1 MRRFL
6 NRNVLFVDLCH
17 AASRQVCSLFNRQRP
32 SRQRRR
38 KGRGRTARRLSLRV
52 EQCERRLAL
61 DATAGDGG
69 FLDVVPGWGSDSAG
83 VVVETV
89 DGGALSIMLSTGSG
103 ANFAISDA
111 LTTGILS
118 PPIGSSQNTFGNPG
132 RITLQNSGLA
142 SRIQEPVSATATSAS
157 VTSASVIIPGVT
169 VSPAGSVTNSA
180 SAVESTFGESSW
192 WNAAPTLG
200 GPVVPGNDF
209 LIAPGN
215 EGLVITA
222 DDLSLTSV
230 SPQISTN
237 NDVSNSA
244 DVSGSL
250 ITYGEIASPI
260 TNNLP
265 RYTQTV
271 DTAPPVQADTFSERT
286 DIVID
291 MPSMSS
297 IPAISSI
304 PGNSEDSA
312 FTAAFVNAQRVPT
325 GNNSSVGSESATQSS
340 GQQASISSTPQ
351 RHPKQDSNEDQQVA
365 DVEHKKPDSFV
376 GQSRNQ
382 NQPRNESSNSPSLAT
397 SENDNSDV
405 LALQTSE
412 PQAAVLEA
420 GDFVIVAAAAPPTT
434 VDGNQGGLLDLNA
447 VVAQTQQAE
456 TARFVAVAFHGSPES
471 QSFPHWHQPSMQ
483 QPSPEL
489 ARASVFEVAAVGER
503 TGVASPT
510 SEADAQQP
518 SPDTDQLS
526 EIETSLRS
534 MLPPEAWHNDQISHA
549 MEAALTAVFAAGV
562 FWADEAL
569 RPQALSTHN
578 RRVQL
583 ASQKR
588 RPW

>member
-6 NRNVLFVDLCH
+6 NRSMPFVNLCH
-17 AASRQVCSLFNRQRP
+17 AASRQMCGLFQRQRP

-69 FLDVVPGWGSDSAG
+69 FLDVVPAWGSDSAG
-83 VVVETV
+83 VLVATV
-89 DGGALSIMLSTGSG
+89 DGGSASILLSQGLWGNSKTADAFILGTSNGT
-103 ANFAISDA
+103 ISLNSLQD
-111 LTTGILS
+111 TVKTVS
-118 PPIGSSQNTFGNPG
+118 PTDL
-132 RITLQNSGLA
+132 R
-142 SRIQEPVSATATSAS
+142 AS
-157 VTSASVIIPGVT
+157 VTSASVIIRGGT

-222 DDLSLTSV
+222 EDLSPPSV
-230 SPQISTN
+230 SPQIPSN
-237 NDVSNSA
+237 IDVSISA
-244 DVSGSL
+244 DASGSL
-250 ITYGEIASPI
+250 ITNEDVASPI
-260 TNNLP
+260 TNTLP
-265 RYTQTV
+265 RYTQTFDQTV

-286 DIVID
+286 DIVTD
-291 MPSMSS
+291 MPSMAST
-297 IPAISSI
+297 PGISEESVL
-304 PGNSEDSA
+304 
-312 FTAAFVNAQRVPT
+312 TAASVDAQRIPT
-325 GNNSSVGSESATQSS
+325 GNNSSIGSESTTHSS
-340 GQQASISSTPQ
+340 GQLASISSTTQ
-351 RHPKQDSNEDQQVA
+351 RHPKQDSNEDQPVA
-365 DVEHKKPDSFV
+365 DVEHIKADSFAD
-376 GQSRNQ
+376 GSRNA
-382 NQPRNESSNSPSLAT
+382 NQPPKEPSHSPSLET
-397 SENDNSDV
+397 SENESLDV
-405 LALQTSE
+405 LALKTSK

-420 GDFVIVAAAAPPTT
+420 GDFVIVAAAASPTT
-434 VDGNQGGLLDLNA
+434 LDGNQGGLLDLNA

-456 TARFVAVAFHGSPES
+456 TARFVAVAFHGSS
-471 QSFPHWHQPSMQ
+471 DSRSFPHWHQPAMQ
-483 QPSPEL
+483 QPSPEV
-489 ARASVFEVAAVGER
+489 ARASVFEMAAVGER

-510 SEADAQQP
+510 SKADTQQASP
-518 SPDTDQLS
+518 SADQLS

-534 MLPPEAWHNDQISHA
+534 MLPPESWHHDQISHA

-578 RRVQL
+578 QRVQL

>member
-17 AASRQVCSLFNRQRP
+17 AASRQVCSLFNRQKP

-38 KGRGRTARRLSLRV
+38 KGRGRTASRLPLSV

-89 DGGALSIMLSTGSG
+89 DGGALSIMPSRGVVVDNIVGLSSPQTSLPVGLSLFGLENSG
-103 ANFAISDA
+103 
-111 LTTGILS
+111 
-118 PPIGSSQNTFGNPG
+118 Q
-132 RITLQNSGLA
+132 ITLEVGGLA
-142 SRIQEPVSATATSAS
+142 LAIQDPVSAAATSAS
-157 VTSASVIIPGVT
+157 VTTASVTIPGVT

-180 SAVESTFGESSW
+180 SSVESTLGESSW
-192 WNAAPTLG
+192 WNAAPILG
-200 GPVVPGNDF
+200 GPVVSGNDF
-209 LIAPGN
+209 VIAPGN

-222 DDLSLTSV
+222 NVLSLPSV
-230 SPQISTN
+230 SSQIYTN
-237 NDVSNSA
+237 NDASNSA

-250 ITYGEIASPI
+250 ITKEDIASPI

-271 DTAPPVQADTFSERT
+271 DTAPPVQADTFSERV
-286 DIVID
+286 DIATD

-297 IPAISSI
+297 T

-312 FTAAFVNAQRVPT
+312 FDAISVRVQRVPT
-325 GNNSSVGSESATQSS
+325 GNNSSIGSE
-340 GQQASISSTPQ
+340 
-351 RHPKQDSNEDQQVA
+351 R
-365 DVEHKKPDSFV
+365 
-376 GQSRNQ
+376 SRG
-382 NQPRNESSNSPSLAT
+382 PSLAT
-397 SENDNSDV
+397 FENDSPDV

-412 PQAAVLEA
+412 PQAVVLEA
-420 GDFVIVAAAAPPTT
+420 GDFVIVAAAASSTT
-434 VDGNQGGLLDLNA
+434 VGGNQGGLLDLNA

-456 TARFVAVAFHGSPES
+456 TARFVAVAFHGSS
-471 QSFPHWHQPSMQ
+471 DSRSFPHWHQPSMH
-483 QPSPEL
+483 QPSPEV

-503 TGVASPT
+503 TVVAPPT
-510 SEADAQQP
+510 SKADAQQA

-526 EIETSLRS
+526 AIETSLRS
-534 MLPPEAWHNDQISHA
+534 MLPPETWHHDQISHA

-569 RPQALSTHN
+569 RSQALSTHN
-578 RRVQL
+578 QRVQL

>member
-17 AASRQVCSLFNRQRP
+17 AASRQVCSLFNRQKP

-38 KGRGRTARRLSLRV
+38 KGRGRTASRLPLSV

-89 DGGALSIMLSTGSG
+89 DGGALSIMPSRGVVVDNIVGLSSPQTSLPVGLSLFGLENSG
-103 ANFAISDA
+103 
-111 LTTGILS
+111 
-118 PPIGSSQNTFGNPG
+118 Q
-132 RITLQNSGLA
+132 ITLEDSG
-142 SRIQEPVSATATSAS
+142 QVSATATSAS
-157 VTSASVIIPGVT
+157 VTTASVTIPGVT

-180 SAVESTFGESSW
+180 SAVESTLDYSSW
-192 WNAAPTLG
+192 WNAAPILG
-200 GPVVPGNDF
+200 GPFVSGNDF
-209 LIAPGN
+209 VIAPGN
-215 EGLVITA
+215 EGLAITA
-222 DDLSLTSV
+222 DDLSLQSVNTRIDINDNADFLFNTSV
-230 SPQISTN
+230 NPVETK
-237 NDVSNSA
+237 
-244 DVSGSL
+244 G
-250 ITYGEIASPI
+250 GIASPI

-271 DTAPPVQADTFSERT
+271 DTAPPVQADAFSERV
-286 DIVID
+286 DIATD
-291 MPSMSS
+291 MPSMSG
-297 IPAISSI
+297 IT
-304 PGNSEDSA
+304 GNSED
-312 FTAAFVNAQRVPT
+312 AAFIVASVGAQRGPT
-325 GNNSSVGSESATQSS
+325 GNNSSIGSESATHSS
-340 GQQASISSTPQ
+340 GQLASTSSTPQ
-351 RHPKQDSNEDQQVA
+351 GPPKQDSNEDQQA
-365 DVEHKKPDSFV
+365 AETEPKKADSFAEES
-376 GQSRNQ
+376 GNQ
-382 NQPRNESSNSPSLAT
+382 NQRRNERSRGPSLAT
-397 SENDNSDV
+397 FENDSPDV

-420 GDFVIVAAAAPPTT
+420 GDFVIVAAAASSTT
-434 VDGNQGGLLDLNA
+434 VGGNQGGLLDLNA

-456 TARFVAVAFHGSPES
+456 TARFVAVAFHGSS
-471 QSFPHWHQPSMQ
+471 DSRSFPHWHQPSMH
-483 QPSPEL
+483 QPSPEV

-503 TGVASPT
+503 TVVAPPT
-510 SEADAQQP
+510 SKADAQQA

-526 EIETSLRS
+526 AIETSLRS
-534 MLPPEAWHNDQISHA
+534 MLPPETWHHDQISHA

-569 RPQALSTHN
+569 RSQALSTHN
-578 RRVQL
+578 QRVQL

>member
-271 DTAPPVQADTFSERT
+271 DTAP
-286 DIVID
+286 
-291 MPSMSS
+291 
-297 IPAISSI
+297 
-304 PGNSEDSA
+304 
-312 FTAAFVNAQRVPT
+312 
-325 GNNSSVGSESATQSS
+325 QS
-340 GQQASISSTPQ
+340 
-351 RHPKQDSNEDQQVA
+351 KQTL
-365 DVEHKKPDSFV
+365 F
-376 GQSRNQ
+376 
-382 NQPRNESSNSPSLAT
+382 RNEWTSRPTCLPRPTCLLCRVLRETQKILLSLQIPLTRREFRQAITLRLAVNQQLIQATNWLQFPPRPNAIQNKIPIKINRPLKPSIKNLIPWQGKAETKTNQAMNALAT
-397 SENDNSDV
+397 
-405 LALQTSE
+405 
-412 PQAAVLEA
+412 
-420 GDFVIVAAAAPPTT
+420 
-434 VDGNQGGLLDLNA
+434 
-447 VVAQTQQAE
+447 
-456 TARFVAVAFHGSPES
+456 R
-471 QSFPHWHQPSMQ
+471 HW
-483 QPSPEL
+483 
-489 ARASVFEVAAVGER
+489 R
-503 TGVASPT
+503 
-510 SEADAQQP
+510 
-518 SPDTDQLS
+518 
-526 EIETSLRS
+526 LRR
-534 MLPPEAWHNDQISHA
+534 MKA
-549 MEAALTAVFAAGV
+549 
-562 FWADEAL
+562 
-569 RPQALSTHN
+569 
-578 RRVQL
+578 
-583 ASQKR
+583 
-588 RPW
+588 

>member
-17 AASRQVCSLFNRQRP
+17 AASRQVCSLFNRQKP

-38 KGRGRTARRLSLRV
+38 KGRGRTARRLPLSV

-69 FLDVVPGWGSDSAG
+69 FLDVVPGWGSDGAG
-83 VVVETV
+83 VVVESV
-89 DGGALSIMLSTGSG
+89 DGGSLSIMLSAGSG
-103 ANFAISDA
+103 ANFEISAA

-118 PPIGSSQNTFGNPG
+118 LPARLPLNTLETSG
-132 RITLQNSGLA
+132 RITLRDSG
-142 SRIQEPVSATATSAS
+142 QVSATATSAS
-157 VTSASVIIPGVT
+157 VTSDSVIMPWAT
-169 VSPAGSVTNSA
+169 ASPARSVPNPA
-180 SAVESTFGESSW
+180 SAVESILGESSW
-192 WNAAPTLG
+192 SNPNPILG
-200 GPVVPGNDF
+200 GPVVSGNDF
-209 LIAPGN
+209 VIAPGN
-215 EGLVITA
+215 EGLVISA

-250 ITYGEIASPI
+250 ITNGEIASPI

-271 DTAPPVQADTFSERT
+271 DTAPPVQADTFSERV
-286 DIVID
+286 DIATD
-291 MPSMSS
+291 MPSMSG
-297 IPAISSI
+297 IT
-304 PGNSEDSA
+304 GNSED
-312 FTAAFVNAQRVPT
+312 AAFIVASVDAQRGPT
-325 GNNSSVGSESATQSS
+325 GNNSSIGSESATHSS
-340 GQQASISSTPQ
+340 GQLASTSSTPQ
-351 RHPKQDSNEDQQVA
+351 GPPKQDSNEDQQA
-365 DVEHKKPDSFV
+365 AETEPKKADSFAEES
-376 GQSRNQ
+376 GNQ
-382 NQPRNESSNSPSLAT
+382 NQRRNERSRGPSLAT
-397 SENDNSDV
+397 FENDSPDV

-412 PQAAVLEA
+412 PQAVVLEA
-420 GDFVIVAAAAPPTT
+420 GDFVIVAAAASSTT
-434 VDGNQGGLLDLNA
+434 LDGDQGGLLDLNA

-456 TARFVAVAFHGSPES
+456 TARFVAVAFHGSS
-471 QSFPHWHQPSMQ
+471 DSRSFPHWHQPSMH
-483 QPSPEL
+483 QPSPEV

-503 TGVASPT
+503 TVVAPPT
-510 SEADAQQP
+510 SKADAQQA
-518 SPDTDQLS
+518 SPNTDQLS
-526 EIETSLRS
+526 AIETSLRS
-534 MLPPEAWHNDQISHA
+534 MLPPETWHHDQISHA

-569 RPQALSTHN
+569 RSQALSTHN
-578 RRVQL
+578 QRVQL